1 MKLVPAELLD
11 LPPVHVQHGA
21 GSADLLALYER
32 YLDGHGLL
40 GKGFAFRE
48 IVKPDSP
55 RHALPPAELWHRMVP
70 TLALA
75 HVVREAM
82 KDRGAR
88 GLRIA
93 AAYRPAG
100 GEADSVH
107 KVNGALDLDLL
118 PGDGMLADELAEVVA
133 EVWAAHR
140 HLEMGAGTYAPDGRL
155 WTNRVHIDT
164 GFRHRCWQG
173 TGRNAAGRYTWAARP
188 AVLRLASA
196 PAVGKAQVSPEAR
209 PGAVS

>member
-40 GKGFAFRE
+40 NRGFAFGE
-48 IVKPDSP
+48 IVQARSP
-55 RHALPPAELWHRMVP
+55 RHEVPPAHLWHRMVP

-75 HVVREAM
+75 QIVRDEM
-82 KDRGAR
+82 RERGAR

-93 AAYRPAG
+93 AAFRPVG
-100 GEADSVH
+100 GEEDSVH
-107 KVNGALDLDLL
+107 KINGALDLDLL
-118 PGDGMLADELAEVVA
+118 PGDGLLAHEFAQVVA
-133 EVWAAHR
+133 DVWAR
-140 HLEMGAGTYAPDGRL
+140 HEQLLMGAGTYAPNGQL
-155 WTNRVHIDT
+155 WTNRVHVDT

-173 TGRNAAGRYTWAARP
+173 TGRNAAGRYTWAAKP
-188 AVLRLASA
+188 AVRQLARCNLE
-196 PAVGKAQVSPEAR
+196 AQ
-209 PGAVS
+209 PGAVA